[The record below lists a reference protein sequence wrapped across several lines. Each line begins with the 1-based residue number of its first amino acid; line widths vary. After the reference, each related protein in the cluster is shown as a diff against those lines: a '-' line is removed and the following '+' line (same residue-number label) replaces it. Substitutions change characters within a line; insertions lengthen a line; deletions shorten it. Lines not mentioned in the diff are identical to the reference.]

1 MVKIVYLQSLK
12 SYVAKIG
19 SRFFTVMINMDKFN
33 DYNLQIDNK
42 KSLSCV
48 GFVEYLQGCAITVP
62 IIKLLIEKK
71 DGTKVS
77 DRHLYRLSFSEES
90 FDAMIDNDLVSLLEI
105 YVTETISYSDLWKFE
120 DEIIVTSG
128 IGENLSVIGIGEDG
142 KRVSEGFV
150 SFENCK
156 TPQIFKYSDKIVVID
171 KHGRDLKILVDG
183 LVVESTKMTVSSIY
197 NNTYLNF
204 R

>member
-19 SRFFTVMINMDKFN
+19 DRFFTVRIDMDKFN
-33 DYNLQIDNK
+33 DFNLQIYNK
-42 KSLSCV
+42 KFLSCV
-48 GFVEYLQGCAITVP
+48 GSVEYLQGRTVTIP
-62 IIKLLIEKK
+62 MIKLLIEKK

-90 FDAMIDNDLVSLLEI
+90 FDAMIDNGLVSLLEI
-105 YVTETISYSDLWKFE
+105 YVTETIGYSDLWKFD

-142 KRVSEGFV
+142 RKTSEGFI
-150 SFENCK
+150 SFENCR
-156 TPQIFKYSDKIVVID
+156 TPQIFKYSDKVVIID
-171 KHGRDLKILVDG
+171 KHGKDLCILVDG
-183 LVVESTKMTVSSIY
+183 IVVETTRMTVSSIY

>member
-19 SRFFTVMINMDKFN
+19 DRFFTVRIDMDKFN
-33 DYNLQIDNK
+33 DYELQIGNK
-42 KSLSCV
+42 KSLSCA
-48 GFVEYLQGCAITVP
+48 GSVEYIGGQTIIVP

-77 DRHLYRLSFSEES
+77 DRLLYRLSFSEES
-90 FDAMIDNDLVSLLEI
+90 FDALIDNNLISLLEI
-105 YVTETISYSDLWKFE
+105 YVTETINYSDLWKFD

-128 IGENLSVIGIGEDG
+128 IGETLSVMGIGEDG
-142 KRVSEGFV
+142 RKTSEGFI
-150 SFENCK
+150 SFENCR
-156 TPQIFKYSDKIVVID
+156 TPQIFKYYDKVVVID
-171 KHGRDLKILVDG
+171 KHGKDLCILVDG
-183 LVVESTKMTVSSIY
+183 IVVETTRMTVSSIY

-204 R
+204 K

>member
-19 SRFFTVMINMDKFN
+19 DRFFTVLIDMDRFN

-42 KSLSCV
+42 KFLSCA
-48 GFVEYLQGCAITVP
+48 GSVEYLQGCAIVVP
-62 IIKLLIEKK
+62 MIKLLIEKK

-77 DRHLYRLSFSEES
+77 DRLLYRLSFSEES
-90 FDAMIDNDLVSLLEI
+90 FDELIDNSLVSLLEI
-105 YVTETISYSDLWKFE
+105 YVTETIGYSDLWKFE
-120 DEIIVTSG
+120 DEIIATSV

-142 KRVSEGFV
+142 RRVSEGFI
-150 SFENCK
+150 SFENCR

-171 KHGRDLKILVDG
+171 KHGKDLKILVDG

>member
-19 SRFFTVMINMDKFN
+19 ERFFTVRIDMDRFN

-42 KSLSCV
+42 KSLSCI
-48 GFVEYLQGCAITVP
+48 GSVEYLQGRTVTIP
-62 IIKLLIEKK
+62 MIKLLIEKK

-77 DRHLYRLSFSEES
+77 DRTLYRLSFSEES
-90 FDAMIDNDLVSLLEI
+90 FDELIDNNLISLLEI
-105 YVTETISYSDLWKFE
+105 YVTETINYSDLWKFE

-128 IGENLSVIGIGEDG
+128 IGETLSVIGIGEDG
-142 KRVSEGFV
+142 CKTSEGFI
-150 SFENCK
+150 SFENCR
-156 TPQIFKYSDKIVVID
+156 TPQIFKYSDKVVVID
-171 KHGRDLKILVDG
+171 KHGKDLCILVDG
-183 LVVESTKMTVSSIY
+183 IVTETTRMTVSSIY

-204 R
+204 K

>member
-19 SRFFTVMINMDKFN
+19 KRFFTVMINMDKFN

-42 KSLSCV
+42 KFLSCA
-48 GFVEYLQGCAITVP
+48 GSVEYLQGHAITIP
-62 IIKLLIEKK
+62 QIKLLIEKK
-71 DGTKVS
+71 DGTMIS
-77 DRHLYRLSFSEES
+77 DRFLYRLSFSEES
-90 FDAMIDNDLVSLLEI
+90 FDTMIDNSLISLLEI
-105 YVTETISYSDLWKFE
+105 YVTETIGYSDLWKFE

-128 IGENLSVIGIGEDG
+128 IGENLSVIGISEDG
-142 KRVSEGFV
+142 RKTSEGFI
-150 SFENCK
+150 SFENCR

-171 KHGRDLKILVDG
+171 KHGKDLCILVDG
-183 LVVESTKMTVSSIY
+183 IVTETTRMTVSSIY

>member
-19 SRFFTVMINMDKFN
+19 DRFFTVRIDMDKFN

-42 KSLSCV
+42 KSLSCI
-48 GFVEYLQGCAITVP
+48 GSVEYLQGRTVTIP
-62 IIKLLIEKK
+62 MIKLLIEKK

-77 DRHLYRLSFSEES
+77 DRTLYRLSFSEES
-90 FDAMIDNDLVSLLEI
+90 FDELIDNNLISLLEI
-105 YVTETISYSDLWKFE
+105 YVTETINYSDLWKFE

-128 IGENLSVIGIGEDG
+128 IGETLSVIGIGEDG
-142 KRVSEGFV
+142 RKTSEGFI
-150 SFENCK
+150 SFENCR
-156 TPQIFKYSDKIVVID
+156 TPQIFKYSDKVVVID
-171 KHGRDLKILVDG
+171 KHGKDLCILVDG
-183 LVVESTKMTVSSIY
+183 IVTETTRMTVSSIY

-204 R
+204 K

>member
-19 SRFFTVMINMDKFN
+19 DRFFTVKIDMDKFN

-42 KSLSCV
+42 KFLSCA
-48 GFVEYLQGCAITVP
+48 GSVEYLQGRTVTIP
-62 IIKLLIEKK
+62 IIKLLVEKN

-77 DRHLYRLSFSEES
+77 DRTLYRLSFSEES
-90 FDAMIDNDLVSLLEI
+90 FDAMIDNNLISLLEI
-105 YVTETISYSDLWKFE
+105 YVTDTINYSDLWKFD

-128 IGENLSVIGIGEDG
+128 IGETLSVMGIGEDG
-142 KRVSEGFV
+142 RKTSEGFI
-150 SFENCK
+150 SFENCR
-156 TPQIFKYSDKIVVID
+156 TPQIFKYSDKVVVID
-171 KHGRDLKILVDG
+171 KHGKDLCILVDG
-183 LVVESTKMTVSSIY
+183 IVTETTRMTVSSIY
-197 NNTYLNF
+197 NNKYLDF

>member
-19 SRFFTVMINMDKFN
+19 SRFFTVRIDMDKFN
-33 DYNLQIDNK
+33 DYNLQIDSK
-42 KSLSCV
+42 KFLSCV
-48 GFVEYLQGCAITVP
+48 GSVEYLQGRTVTIP
-62 IIKLLIEKK
+62 MIKLLIEKK

-90 FDAMIDNDLVSLLEI
+90 FDELIDNNLISLLEI
-105 YVTETISYSDLWKFE
+105 YVTETIGYSDLWKFE

-128 IGENLSVIGIGEDG
+128 IGETLSVIGIGEDG
-142 KRVSEGFV
+142 RKTSEGFI
-150 SFENCK
+150 SFENCR
-156 TPQIFKYSDKIVVID
+156 TPQIFKYSDKVVIID
-171 KHGRDLKILVDG
+171 KHGKDLCILVDG
-183 LVVESTKMTVSSIY
+183 IVVETTRMTVSSIY

>member
-19 SRFFTVMINMDKFN
+19 SRFFTVRIDMDKFN

-42 KSLSCV
+42 KFLQCAGS
-48 GFVEYLQGCAITVP
+48 VEYIGGQTIIVP
-62 IIKLLIEKK
+62 MIKLLVEKK

-77 DRHLYRLSFSEES
+77 DRLLYRLSFSEES
-90 FDAMIDNDLVSLLEI
+90 FDELIDNNLISLLEI
-105 YVTETISYSDLWKFE
+105 YVTETINYSDLWKFE

-128 IGENLSVIGIGEDG
+128 IGENLSVVGIGEDG
-142 KRVSEGFV
+142 KRVSEGFI
-150 SFENCK
+150 SFENCR

-171 KHGRDLKILVDG
+171 RHGKDLKILVDG
-183 LVVESTKMTVSSIY
+183 LVVESTRMTVSSIY
-197 NNTYLNF
+197 NNKYLNF
-204 R
+204 K

>member
-19 SRFFTVMINMDKFN
+19 SRFFTVRIDMDKFN
-33 DYNLQIDNK
+33 DYSLQIGSK
-42 KSLSCV
+42 KFLSCV
-48 GFVEYLQGCAITVP
+48 GSVEYLQGRAITVP

-77 DRHLYRLSFSEES
+77 DKHLYRLSFSEES
-90 FDAMIDNDLVSLLEI
+90 FDELIDNGLVSLLEI

-142 KRVSEGFV
+142 KRVSEGFI

-171 KHGRDLKILVDG
+171 KHGKDLKILVDG

>member
-19 SRFFTVMINMDKFN
+19 SRFFTVRIDMDKFN

-42 KSLSCV
+42 KFLSCV
-48 GFVEYLQGCAITVP
+48 GSVEYLQGRTVTIP
-62 IIKLLIEKK
+62 MIKLLIEKK

-77 DRHLYRLSFSEES
+77 DRTLYRLSFSEES
-90 FDAMIDNDLVSLLEI
+90 FDELIDNGLVSLLEI
-105 YVTETISYSDLWKFE
+105 YVTETIGYSDLWKFE

-142 KRVSEGFV
+142 RKTSEGFI
-150 SFENCK
+150 SFENCR
-156 TPQIFKYSDKIVVID
+156 TPQIFKYSDKVVVID
-171 KHGRDLKILVDG
+171 KHGKDLCILVDG
-183 LVVESTKMTVSSIY
+183 IVTETTRMTVSSIY

>member
-19 SRFFTVMINMDKFN
+19 ERFFTVIINMDKFN
-33 DYNLQIDNK
+33 GYSLQINSK
-42 KSLSCV
+42 KSLSCI
-48 GFVEYLQGCAITVP
+48 GSVEYLQGCAIIIP
-62 IIKLLIEKK
+62 MIKLLIEKK

-77 DRHLYRLSFSEES
+77 DRTLYRLSFSEES
-90 FDAMIDNDLVSLLEI
+90 FDTMIDNGLISLLEI
-105 YVTETISYSDLWKFE
+105 YDQSINYSDLWKFE

-128 IGENLSVIGIGEDG
+128 VGEILSVIGIGEDG
-142 KRVSEGFV
+142 RKTSEGFV
-150 SFENCK
+150 SFENCR

-171 KHGRDLKILVDG
+171 KHGKDLKIIVDG

-204 R
+204 K

>member
-1 MVKIVYLQSLK
+1 MVKIVYIPSLK

-19 SRFFTVMINMDKFN
+19 ERFFTVRIDMDKFN

-42 KSLSCV
+42 KFLSCV
-48 GFVEYLQGCAITVP
+48 GSVEYIGGQTIIVP
-62 IIKLLIEKK
+62 MIKLLIEKK

-90 FDAMIDNDLVSLLEI
+90 FDELIDNNLISLLEI
-105 YVTETISYSDLWKFE
+105 YATETINYSDLWKFE

-142 KRVSEGFV
+142 RKTSEGFI
-150 SFENCK
+150 SFENCR
-156 TPQIFKYSDKIVVID
+156 TPQIFKYSDKVVIID
-171 KHGRDLKILVDG
+171 KHGKDLCILVDG
-183 LVVESTKMTVSSIY
+183 IVVETTRMTVSSIY